1 MAEVAVVL
9 SDKPGVGGETGE
21 ELMTQPGLALTGR
34 ADKNNVVTGAR
45 CGGDLLNEGGHGCRA
60 GDGDAV
66 VDGIGAG
73 DCTEVG
79 TESGSAQEFSSRGG
93 QEALA
98 RGAGAADEGLSDV
111 DGRAIDVWVHAGAD
125 FGLDA
130 VD

>member
-1 MAEVAVVL
+1 ML

-34 ADKNNVVTGAR
+34 ADKKNVVTVAR
-45 CGGDLLNEGGHGCRA
+45 CGGDLLNEAGHRCRA

-73 DCTEVG
+73 DGTEVG
-79 TESGSAQEFSSRGG
+79 TELGSAQEFSSRGG
-93 QEALA
+93 RGALA

-111 DGRAIDVWVHAGAD
+111 DGRAIGVWVHAGAD
-125 FGLDA
+125 FGLDT